1 MAISS
6 TDPMFDAPF
15 TNGDI
20 AFTVEGGSE
29 VIVGGISD
37 INISTNTETSSGNS
51 GNIYDERRNL
61 ISQEPT
67 ATFTTSDVG
76 QLLASLG
83 IAGACLDGTAGW
95 YAQVVKQG
103 CGGVEAG
110 SVHGKYQIADGLIT
124 LDNLSADARTD
135 ATVSA
140 TVHAIYDGENN
151 PLITTFNNAKWDTAT
166 LPNQYTLGACA
177 ISLSDDSGATEAVQ
191 LVLNDLSSANIDFGA
206 EVNKRGGPENVWPT
220 FGAVTKV
227 TPSIT
232 LAGIEIGAMDDTN
245 GIKLLGRMARQGPS
259 GIVANTVI
267 QLRRRGMSGG
277 FASSASAE
285 HVRIKASGLAYV
297 TQPYAASGQDY
308 GEINITIEC
317 THDGTNAPITI
328 GATETYI
335 AAINMND

>member
-20 AFTVEGGSE
+20 AFTVDGGTE
-29 VIVGGISD
+29 VVVGGITD
-37 INISTNTETSSGNS
+37 VNISTNTETSSGNS
-51 GNIYDERRNL
+51 GYIFDERRNL

-76 QLLASLG
+76 QLLGNLG
-83 IAGACLDGTAGW
+83 IAGACLDGTTGW
-95 YAQVVKQG
+95 YAQVAKQS
-103 CGGVEAG
+103 CGGVASG
-110 SVHGKYQIADGLIT
+110 SVHGKYQITDGVIH
-124 LDNLSADARTD
+124 LDSLSADARAD
-135 ATVSA
+135 ATVGA
-140 TVHAIYDGENN
+140 PVHAIYDGENS
-151 PLITTFNNAKWDTAT
+151 PLASTFNNAKWDTAA

-191 LVLNDLSSANIDFGA
+191 LVLNALSSAHIDFG
-206 EVNKRGGPENVWPT
+206 VQLNKRAGPESVWPT

-227 TPSIT
+227 TPTIT

-259 GIVANTVI
+259 GTLAITVL

-277 FASSASAE
+277 FASSTATE
-285 HVRIKASGLAYV
+285 HSRIKASGLAYV

-317 THDGTNAPITI
+317 THDGTNAPLVI
-328 GATETYI
+328 GAEETYI
-335 AAINMND
+335 AAINLND